1 MNNLFVVI
9 LAAGKGTRMK
19 SDLPKVLF
27 KIGDKTLVEYGVDTA
42 KKLNPENIIVVVGH
56 GKEMVQEILGDKVDY
71 ALQDEQLGTGH
82 ALMQT
87 KNILADKIGYVLVSN
102 GDMPFISQDMH
113 MQLYNKCINEGASA
127 AMMTVETEDYSSWG
141 RIVRDKDGNV
151 NKIIEAKDADE
162 DTLKIIEKNTGV
174 YCFKINDLFAALNKI
189 ESNNAQQEY
198 YLTDVIEILES
209 EGKKIIAVI
218 TDDYKNIIGINTP
231 DELNRAREIIKNG
244 NNKN

>member
-42 KKLNPENIIVVVGH
+42 QKLNPENIIVVVGH
-56 GKEMVQEILGDKVDY
+56 RKEMVQEILGGSVDY
-71 ALQDEQLGTGH
+71 AVQAEQLGTGH

-87 KNILADKIGYVLVSN
+87 KDMLADKTGYVLVSN
-102 GDMPFISQDMH
+102 GDMPFISQDMY
-113 MQLYNKCINEGASA
+113 MQLYNKCIDGDASA
-127 AMMTVETEDYSSWG
+127 AMMTVETEDYPSWG
-141 RIVRDKDGNV
+141 RIVRGEDGNV

-162 DTLKIIEKNTGV
+162 NTLRINEKNAGI
-174 YCFKINDLFAALNKI
+174 YCFKIDDLFAALDKI
-189 ESNNAQQEY
+189 KSKNVQQEY
-198 YLTDVIEILES
+198 YLTDIIEILGM

-218 TDDYKNIIGINTP
+218 TNDHKNIIGINTP
-231 DELNRAREIIKNG
+231 EELNRAREII
-244 NNKN
+244 